1 MEPKPNL
8 EEQEGY
14 YTGRWNTFS
23 YANNLDLQR
32 VAAILDVLAR
42 IGFEAPPAICDL
54 GCGAGWATGIFGM
67 FGKTTGV
74 DLSDTARASER
85 YPHCT
90 FVSANIL
97 EWDAPQATFDVAM
110 SVEVIEHIERP
121 LQAKYLGIAHRL
133 LKPGGHLI
141 LTTPNGDTMRAM
153 PQGGKEWSHQPIEDW
168 LNPSELRHLLEQGFT
183 VESVDSI
190 ISGMG
195 RKGSYRLMN
204 SAKVDGLMQSV
215 GVGNAWERLRLRS
228 MYGLH
233 LVAHAQKPIAREGP

>member
-1 MEPKPNL
+1 MESKPNL

-14 YTGRWNTFS
+14 YTGRWNTFA
-23 YANNLDLQR
+23 YANKLDLQR
-32 VAAILDVLAR
+32 VVAVLDVLAR

-74 DLSDTARASER
+74 DLSDTTLASQR

-90 FVSANIL
+90 FESANIL
-97 EWDAPQATFDVAM
+97 EWDAPRSAFDVVI

-121 LQAKYLGIAHRL
+121 LQAKYLQVAHRL

-141 LTTPNGDTMRAM
+141 LTTPNADTMRAM
-153 PQGGKEWSHQPIEDW
+153 PQGGKEWSRQPIEDW
-168 LNPSELRHLLEQGFT
+168 LNPGELRRLLEQGFS

-195 RKGSYRLMN
+195 SRGLHRVMN
-204 SAKVDGLMQSV
+204 SAKVGGLMQTV
-215 GVGNAWERLRLRS
+215 GVGNVWERLRLRS
-228 MYGLH
+228 MLGLH
-233 LVAHAQKPIAREGP
+233 LVAHAQKKR